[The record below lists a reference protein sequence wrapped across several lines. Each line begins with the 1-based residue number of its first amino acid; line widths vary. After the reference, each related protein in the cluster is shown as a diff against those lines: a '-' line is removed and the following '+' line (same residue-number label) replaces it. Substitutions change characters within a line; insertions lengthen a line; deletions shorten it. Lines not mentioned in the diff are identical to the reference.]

1 MPGMPAVCHRLLL
14 AASIAL
20 SLTTCAIA
28 ADNAAAPAPLQP
40 QPAAAALQLGLQLLY
55 FEGDFKHVDNMPKT
69 SDDLAKGR
77 RGAPVANLAS
87 SSEDGKMWGIASG
100 AFYGAHLSG
109 LIKLEAGEYAFL
121 ANSND
126 GVRILLD
133 RAVVVDDPD
142 VHADHLSAPVKVA
155 IGKSGWYPIT
165 VQYFQRRGAARLE
178 FFWQS
183 PNAGAPVIVP
193 ASALAHLPN

>member
-40 QPAAAALQLGLQLLY
+40 QPAAAALQPGLQLLY

-183 PNAGAPVIVP
+183 PSAGAPVIVP

>member
-1 MPGMPAVCHRLLL
+1 MRLPLTSFTWPGSKGSIILCSAGMRRIHLSDLIVIATIVAPSTCEDLPFRRCRPRQELGRISSDICTSRQRTDMPGMPAVCHRLLL

-109 LIKLEAGEYAFL
+109 LI
-121 ANSND
+121 
-126 GVRILLD
+126 
-133 RAVVVDDPD
+133 
-142 VHADHLSAPVKVA
+142 
-155 IGKSGWYPIT
+155 
-165 VQYFQRRGAARLE
+165 
-178 FFWQS
+178 
-183 PNAGAPVIVP
+183 
-193 ASALAHLPN
+193 